1 MPTGQNGV
9 DTFFNFISSDICV
22 RKLNMFSTFG
32 KHLVYMYRF
41 YPKKI
46 RFTDIALQIY
56 IRHLDT
62 RAIERA

>member
-9 DTFFNFISSDICV
+9 DTFFNFFSSDICV

-41 YPKKI
+41 FPQKK
-46 RFTDIALQIY
+46 
-56 IRHLDT
+56 
-62 RAIERA
+62 